1 MDCSYSDRHIKMVLR
16 TDQRRAID
24 HADGYGKNVGRCGDT
39 VEIFL
44 VVDQDQIE
52 DVSFQTNGC
61 LNTMACSNAMSDL
74 AVGKSINDV
83 WQLKPEDIIDY
94 LQTLPDDHHHCAEL
108 VVGAMYRALTD
119 LSSDKNKSWMK
130 LYRIQR

>member
-1 MDCSYSDRHIKMVLR
+1 
-16 TDQRRAID
+16 
-24 HADGYGKNVGRCGDT
+24 
-39 VEIFL
+39 
-44 VVDQDQIE
+44 
-52 DVSFQTNGC
+52 
-61 LNTMACSNAMSDL
+61 MACSNAMSDL